1 MATHG
6 PALPSNRAGVIV
18 RLGNGLRFLSAHLVR
33 RFVPPPTLSDVAGT
47 GLTMALVDGQV
58 LAIIPVGPRGSA
70 LTVCEVGGELV
81 GLLGADPEAVGF
93 FEASYAE
100 AEFLVPY
107 ARQALIS
114 ELHEAGRVV
123 ETRYDEDGV
132 RLKFRADS
140 ETLDR
145 LAKKLR

>member
-1 MATHG
+1 MSTLG

-18 RLGNGLRFLSAHLVR
+18 RLGGELRFLSAHLVR

-93 FEASYAE
+93 FEASPEGVSFQGESAADLDVAELVRKSARGTFEQEAE
-100 AEFLVPY
+100 A
-107 ARQALIS
+107 
-114 ELHEAGRVV
+114 
-123 ETRYDEDGV
+123 
-132 RLKFRADS
+132 
-140 ETLDR
+140 
-145 LAKKLR
+145 

>member
-1 MATHG
+1 MSTNG

-18 RLGNGLRFLSAHLVR
+18 RLGGELRFLSAHLVR

-58 LAIIPVGPRGSA
+58 LAIIAVGPRGSA

-93 FEASYAE
+93 FESSPEGVSFQGKSAADLDVAELVRKSARGTFEQEAE
-100 AEFLVPY
+100 A
-107 ARQALIS
+107 
-114 ELHEAGRVV
+114 
-123 ETRYDEDGV
+123 
-132 RLKFRADS
+132 
-140 ETLDR
+140 
-145 LAKKLR
+145 

>member
-1 MATHG
+1 MSTHG

-18 RLGNGLRFLSAHLVR
+18 RLGSELRFLAAHLVR

-93 FEASYAE
+93 FESSPEGVSFQGKSAADLDVAELVRKSARGTFEQEAE
-100 AEFLVPY
+100 A
-107 ARQALIS
+107 
-114 ELHEAGRVV
+114 
-123 ETRYDEDGV
+123 
-132 RLKFRADS
+132 
-140 ETLDR
+140 
-145 LAKKLR
+145 

>member
-1 MATHG
+1 MSTHG

-18 RLGNGLRFLSAHLVR
+18 RLGGELRFLSAHLVR

-93 FEASYAE
+93 FEASPEGVSFRGKSAADLDVAELVRKSARGTFEQEAE
-100 AEFLVPY
+100 A
-107 ARQALIS
+107 
-114 ELHEAGRVV
+114 
-123 ETRYDEDGV
+123 
-132 RLKFRADS
+132 
-140 ETLDR
+140 
-145 LAKKLR
+145 

>member
-1 MATHG
+1 MSTHG

-18 RLGNGLRFLSAHLVR
+18 RLGGELRFLSAHLVR

-70 LTVCEVGGELV
+70 VTVCEVGGELV

-93 FEASYAE
+93 FETRPEGVSFQGKTAADLDVAELVRKSARGTFEQEAE
-100 AEFLVPY
+100 A
-107 ARQALIS
+107 
-114 ELHEAGRVV
+114 
-123 ETRYDEDGV
+123 
-132 RLKFRADS
+132 
-140 ETLDR
+140 
-145 LAKKLR
+145 

>member
-1 MATHG
+1 MSTHG

-18 RLGNGLRFLSAHLVR
+18 RLGGELRFLSAHLVR

-70 LTVCEVGGELV
+70 VTVCEVGGELV

-93 FEASYAE
+93 FETSPEGVSFQGKTAADLDVAE
-100 AEFLVPY
+100 LVRKS
-107 ARQALIS
+107 ARGTFEQES
-114 ELHEAGRVV
+114 EA
-123 ETRYDEDGV
+123 
-132 RLKFRADS
+132 
-140 ETLDR
+140 
-145 LAKKLR
+145 

>member
-1 MATHG
+1 MSTHG

-18 RLGNGLRFLSAHLVR
+18 RLAGELRFLSAHLVR

-93 FEASYAE
+93 FEASPEGVSFQGKSAADLDVAELVRKSARSTFEQEAE
-100 AEFLVPY
+100 A
-107 ARQALIS
+107 
-114 ELHEAGRVV
+114 
-123 ETRYDEDGV
+123 
-132 RLKFRADS
+132 
-140 ETLDR
+140 
-145 LAKKLR
+145 